1 LDDSDTLAAGAAIGA
16 SPSNYGA
23 RLFAISGLLG
33 NSAIE
38 YADFA
43 EAMMAAAR
51 TGSAVLH
58 SLFELNEGVSE
69 AEFAT
74 AFRAFFDHLQEKGF
88 ATGCRVMRRKTLEGF
103 GRPLPSFTYY
113 AAIEFHGLDA
123 EQACYDY
130 VAENAPPIRALHQ
143 AMNSKVRRGGSY
155 FFVSAD
161 I

>member
-1 LDDSDTLAAGAAIGA
+1 LQRKIV
-16 SPSNYGA
+16 
-23 RLFAISGLLG
+23 G
-33 NSAIE
+33 NFRVAWQFGYR

-43 EAMMAAAR
+43 EAMMAAVR

-58 SLFELNEGVSE
+58 SLFELNEGVPE
-69 AEFAT
+69 AEFTA
-74 AFRAFFDHLQEKGF
+74 AFRAFFEHLREKGF
-88 ATGCRVMRRKTLEGF
+88 ATACRVMRRKMLEGF
-103 GRPLPSFTYY
+103 GQPLLGFTYY
-113 AAIEFHGLDA
+113 AAIEFRDLGA

-130 VAENAPPIRALHQ
+130 VAENSPPVRALHQ